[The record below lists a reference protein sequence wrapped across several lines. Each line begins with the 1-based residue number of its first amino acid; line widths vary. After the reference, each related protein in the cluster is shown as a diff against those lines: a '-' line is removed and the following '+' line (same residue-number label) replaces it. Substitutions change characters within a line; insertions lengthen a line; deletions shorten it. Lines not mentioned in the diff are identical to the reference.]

1 MKKYFSII
9 IILFALALLQTTA
22 FSQLTGTK
30 TIPGTY
36 ASINAAVTDL
46 NAQGVGAG
54 GVIFN
59 VAAGHTE
66 TIPAGGII
74 INIAANFPTVSNTVV
89 FQKSGAGNN
98 PVLNS
103 DVAGSGTVAGSL
115 GSNGDAFI
123 KFVGTDYITFSQINI
138 VENYTGAVSAP
149 RMEYGYLLV
158 RNTSTDGCKN
168 VTITG
173 CVINMQRINLVSS
186 GISSLNINGAGTTT
200 NPTTTDGRHENLSV
214 QGCTINNS
222 FNGMY
227 FAGFAAS
234 TPFDLYDH
242 FYNIGTVTGNTLTN
256 IGSNT
261 SVNTS
266 TQYGIYAIYL
276 DSLRILNNT
285 INVNTGLNTATHY
298 GIFTS
303 TGTNSNI
310 DIINN
315 TVSDTTDN
323 TAVGASQQAAIY
335 NTFGASG
342 TDNRVNINNNTVRW
356 CRYFQAS
363 SPTVY
368 YIANVGGALIVNMNN
383 NTVDSNTIGGQ
394 SFSTATGS
402 VYGVYNSAS
411 NTNVTSVHTISGNIV
426 RNLTRT
432 QSAAGT
438 GINYGIYNLN
448 SGYNTY
454 IHTNQVY
461 NLYNATTTSA
471 LAGIYST
478 ATVAGSSNVY
488 NNIVRDL
495 TKLPGTTTG
504 PIYGIYNS
512 QNSLNNNVYNNQI
525 YNLNILSTTATG
537 VIYGYYNFGS
547 PATGLE
553 HVYSNIVRDITHQ
566 GTTVSTNLFFVGL
579 YLGTG
584 PSGTGYDK
592 SIHDNQVYNVT
603 TNYGQTGGILVNY
616 ADTAYIYNN
625 QISNITNTTGVGN
638 TPQVYGFLLN
648 NSVTTSVYF
657 VYNNNIS
664 GLYANSSPTFPAILG
679 IWQNGGNY
687 GGYYYNSI
695 YLDAVSTGVNF
706 GTIALYLPGATTTS
720 DLRNNIV
727 VNKSTP
733 MGTGGTVTLYR
744 GEGVLTYY
752 SSLSNNNNFYTTG
765 GANTFVYLDPVNTAI
780 TINDFKTLVTPR
792 DNASFSENSPFL
804 NTSSQP
810 YNLHMST
817 TIPTLTNN
825 GGTPVTTPIAVTTDI
840 DGNTRNA
847 STPDVGSDEFAGV
860 GFTAPTLISPANNS
874 LNQSQTPLM
883 DWSDVATALSYR
895 LQISK
900 LNDFSTTVL
909 DSSGIAASQ
918 FTVPSGVL
926 GADTVYYWRVYST
939 HVTGNGP
946 YSAIWNFRTAPLII
960 TLNLTMIP
968 GGFYNSGTGRL
979 NMRDSVRAYLVDS
992 VTCARVD
999 SAKGVLDSVN
1009 FTASLTFN
1017 NAETGNYYLIVF
1029 HRNHIPVATRLK
1041 VGFSRGSVTNYN
1053 FTTAVNQAFGSN
1065 MYQVSASPLRFGLIP
1080 GDANRDQFV
1089 DGLDQ
1094 TLWINQNGLDGYR
1107 AADFNG
1113 DRFVDGLDQT
1123 LWITH
1128 NGASSFLPCA
1138 IGLTP
1143 NETAIDVDGILYVP
1157 PVSRE
1162 PRKGIKNND

>member
-1 MKKYFSII
+1 MKKNFSII
-9 IILFALALLQTTA
+9 VFLFALVLLQSTA
-22 FSQLTGTK
+22 FSQLTGVK

-66 TIPAGGII
+66 IIPAGGIA
-74 INIAANFPTVSNTVV
+74 INITVNFPTISNTVI

-103 DVAGSGTVAGSL
+103 DVAGSGLVAGSL

-123 KFVGTDYITFSQINI
+123 KIVGTDYITFAQINI

-149 RMEYGYLLV
+149 RMEYGFLLV
-158 RNTSTDGCKN
+158 RGSSTDGCKN
-168 VTITG
+168 VSFSG

-186 GISSLNINGAGTTT
+186 GIASLNINAAGTVTS
-200 NPTTTDGRHENLSV
+200 PTTTDGRNENISV
-214 QGCTINNS
+214 QACTINNS

-227 FAGFAAS
+227 FQGFAAT

-242 FYNIGTVTGNTLTN
+242 NYNIGTTTGNTLTN

-276 DSLRILNNT
+276 DSLRINNNT

-303 TGTNSNI
+303 TGTNSSV

-323 TAVGASQQAAIY
+323 TVVGASQQAAIY
-335 NTFGASG
+335 NSFGSSG

-356 CRYFQAS
+356 CRYFHAS

-368 YIANVGGALIVNMNN
+368 YIANVGSALTVNMNN

-394 SFSTATGS
+394 AFSTATGS
-402 VYGVYNSAS
+402 VYGIYNSAT
-411 NTNVTSVHTISGNIV
+411 NTNVAAVHTISGNIV

-438 GINYGIYNLN
+438 GINYGIYNLG

-461 NLYNATTTSA
+461 HLYNGTTTSA
-471 LAGIYST
+471 LAGIYSAASLT
-478 ATVAGSSNVY
+478 GSSNIY

-495 TKLPGTTTG
+495 RKTTGATTG
-504 PIYGIYNS
+504 PLYGIYNS
-512 QNSLNNNVYNNQI
+512 QSSLFNNVYNNQI
-525 YNLNILSTTATG
+525 YNLNNLSATATG

-547 PATGLE
+547 PASGLE
-553 HVYSNIVRDITHQ
+553 NVHSNIVRDITHQ
-566 GTTVSTNLFFVGL
+566 GTTVSTNLFFVGI
-579 YLGTG
+579 YCGTG
-584 PSGTGYDK
+584 VSPGYDK
-592 SIHDNQVYNVT
+592 IIRDNQIYNVT

-638 TPQVYGFLLN
+638 TPQVYGLFMN
-648 NSVTTSVYF
+648 NTVLTSVYF
-657 VYNNNIS
+657 AYNNNIS
-664 GLYANSSPTFPAILG
+664 GLYANSNPTFPGILG

-687 GGYYYNSI
+687 GGYYYNSV

-706 GTIALYLPGATTTS
+706 GSIALYIPGATTTT
-720 DLRNNIV
+720 DLRNNIA

-733 MGTGGTVTLYR
+733 MGTGGSAVLYR

-752 SSLSNNNNFYTTG
+752 SALSNNNNFYTTG

-840 DGNTRNA
+840 DGNTRNVT
-847 STPDVGSDEFAGV
+847 TPDVGSDEFAGV

-874 LNQSQTPLM
+874 INQSQTPLM

-909 DSSGIAASQ
+909 DSSGIPASQ
-918 FTVPSGVL
+918 FTVPSGLL
-926 GADTVYYWRVYST
+926 GADTIYYWRVYST

-946 YSAIWNFRTAPLII
+946 YSAVWNFRTAPLII

-968 GGFYNSGTGRL
+968 GGFYNTGTGRL

-992 VTCARVD
+992 ATCVRVD
-999 SAKGVLDSVN
+999 SAKGMLDSVN

-1041 VGFSRGSVTNYN
+1041 VGFTRGSVTNYN
-1053 FTTAVNQAFGSN
+1053 LTTALNQAFGNN
-1065 MYQVSASPLRFGLIP
+1065 MIQVSASPLRFGLIP

-1094 TLWINQNGLDGYR
+1094 TIWIGQNGLDGYR

-1113 DRFVDGLDQT
+1113 DSFVDGLDQT

-1143 NETAIDVDGILYVP
+1143 NETAIDIDGFKYVAP
-1157 PVSRE
+1157 ESRE